1 MFSKTFNFYNF
12 VQDDRLQVQPLH
24 HPHHKGKYNLIQLK
38 DFSKDKDLGQ
48 SKDSDLNSF
57 LMGVSSSRKMY
68 FLQDFFQVDPL
79 RQDLSGLEH
88 SLH

>member
-12 VQDDRLQVQPLH
+12 VQDDRLQDQPLH